1 MKMPVILVGAS
12 TGGTDALK
20 VFLGGFPPNAPPI
33 LVVQH
38 MPHTFTRSF
47 AARLDEQCRIHVCEA
62 QDGMPLEY
70 GTAYIAPGNA
80 HLALKRASTGLYTSL
95 MSTPPVNRHCPSVE
109 VLFDAGACLLGA
121 DAIGV
126 MLTGMGRD
134 GAAAMKRMHDAGA
147 WCLAQDEASAVV
159 FGMPRA
165 AIALGAVDE
174 VVPLDRLAERVQGKL
189 SGLG

>member
-1 MKMPVILVGAS
+1 MILVGAS

-20 VFLGGFPPNAPPI
+20 VFLGGFPKDAPPI

-47 AARLDEQCRIHVCEA
+47 AARLDEQCRIGVCEA
-62 QDGMPLEY
+62 QDGMPLQD
-70 GTAYIAPGNA
+70 GMAYIAPGNA
-80 HLALKRASTGLYTSL
+80 HLALKCVGAALYTSL
-95 MSTPPVNRHCPSVE
+95 LPTPPVNRHCPSVG
-109 VLFDAGACLLGA
+109 VLFDAGAQLLGA
-121 DAIGV
+121 DVIGV
-126 MLTGMGRD
+126 MLTGMGQD

-174 VVPLDRLAERVQGKL
+174 VVPLERMAERVL
-189 SGLG
+189 ARLGG